1 MPDGWDYKTLSI
13 NVSNGHVHDDTI
25 DEQLTELGNAGWEL
39 VSVTPLTVEGKTACL
54 LHHFR
59 RNEERTRKVGFQ
71 P

>member
-1 MPDGWDYKTLSI
+1 MPDGWDYKTLTI
-13 NVSNGHVHDDTI
+13 NVTGGRVHDEEI
-25 DEQLTELGNAGWEL
+25 DEKLTELGNEGWEL
-39 VSVTPLTVEGKTACL
+39 VAVTPLVMEGKTASL